1 MFGSTASGTAVHL
14 LRLAIA
20 IALAAAFAIAAL
32 ELAQVDGPLGPPR
45 GPDRIVEAIPAD
57 ADAAADLKAAA
68 AAVLADRPVDGRGFR
83 LLAQRAELEGQGE
96 RARELYRIAV
106 ERAPRDRLARAKLL
120 DDALVAENYDLAGEH
135 VDALLRVMPTL
146 GAPLLA
152 TLVQSLPAPALQ
164 AVLAPRLASDP
175 PWRAALAT
183 ALRQDDVDPATAE
196 ALLAA
201 LAERLPPTDAEAQA
215 RIELLVKLGRADLAR
230 GLWRERLAPA
240 NRARDGI
247 VFDGGFEGA
256 WLDPG
261 TSGPFGWQLAPQPG
275 VAMGVDGSDPAEG
288 VQSLVAEFSGRVVA
302 FAGPAQALVLE
313 PGRYRLS
320 SAFDDRTGSA
330 RAFFW
335 RLSCADGWATLVELN
350 AGAGDS
356 GWQRVQAE
364 FEVGEQC
371 PLQWLQLRHAG
382 RSSAERQLRGRL
394 QVDAVAVTPL
404 VAPPASTVAV
414 GQAAKSSR

>member
-1 MFGSTASGTAVHL
+1 MSASTARGAEAPTKARPARL

-32 ELAQVDGPLGPPR
+32 QLAQVDAPLGSPR

-120 DDALVAENYDLAGEH
+120 EDALVAGNYNLAGEH

-175 PWRAALAT
+175 PWRPALAT
-183 ALRQDDVDPATAE
+183 ALRQDDVDPAAAD

-201 LAERLPPTDAEAQA
+201 QAEREEAGAVGQ
-215 RIELLVKLGRADLAR
+215 RDVGQLGRLLDEDR
-230 GLWRERLAPA
+230 GESGGEQQRGGNERE
-240 NRARDGI
+240 
-247 VFDGGFEGA
+247 
-256 WLDPG
+256 
-261 TSGPFGWQLAPQPG
+261 QLA
-275 VAMGVDGSDPAEG
+275 VAGAHSIW
-288 VQSLVAEFSGRVVA
+288 SF
-302 FAGPAQALVLE
+302 
-313 PGRYRLS
+313 S
-320 SAFDDRTGSA
+320 SAIT
-330 RAFFW
+330 
-335 RLSCADGWATLVELN
+335 
-350 AGAGDS
+350 
-356 GWQRVQAE
+356 
-364 FEVGEQC
+364 
-371 PLQWLQLRHAG
+371 
-382 RSSAERQLRGRL
+382 RSSASSRERSLWSMKPPRRAGGTSAR
-394 QVDAVAVTPL
+394 VTPE
-404 VAPPASTVAV
+404 
-414 GQAAKSSR
+414 R